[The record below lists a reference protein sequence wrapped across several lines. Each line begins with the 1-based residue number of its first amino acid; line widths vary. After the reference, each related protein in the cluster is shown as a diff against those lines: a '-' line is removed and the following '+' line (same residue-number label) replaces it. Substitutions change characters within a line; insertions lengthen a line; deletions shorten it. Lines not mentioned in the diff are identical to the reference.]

1 MFGRKRKPGDFT
13 SEIEAHLQ
21 LEIER
26 LREQGLSEEEARAS
40 ARRSFGNVTQVSGL
54 HRHRCLDHC
63 LGHRSHDRDF
73 QRRRCHAVAPPAV
86 PTTGAARKRRG

>member
-1 MFGRKRKPGDFT
+1 MFGRKRKLEDFS

-40 ARRSFGNVTQVSGL
+40 ARRSLSL
-54 HRHRCLDHC
+54 ISACP
-63 LGHRSHDRDF
+63 RSSRSSLW
-73 QRRRCHAVAPPAV
+73 QRATFRP
-86 PTTGAARKRRG
+86 GALRASIR

>member
-1 MFGRKRKPGDFT
+1 MFGRKRKLEDFS

-40 ARRSFGNVTQVSGL
+40 ARRSLSL
-54 HRHRCLDHC
+54 I
-63 LGHRSHDRDF
+63 
-73 QRRRCHAVAPPAV
+73 
-86 PTTGAARKRRG
+86 